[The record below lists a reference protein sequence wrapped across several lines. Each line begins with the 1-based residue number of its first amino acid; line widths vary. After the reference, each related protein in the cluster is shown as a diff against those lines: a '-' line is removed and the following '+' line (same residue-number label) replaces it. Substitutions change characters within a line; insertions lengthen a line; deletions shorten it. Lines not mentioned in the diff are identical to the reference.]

1 MVQMPKE
8 FTQQR
13 QTPPDAVMALGG
25 SFSVRHEGFPL
36 WLGMGLQK
44 MSAFAAG
51 LPADAAV
58 DVAAVVQGGESWGA
72 EPEKA

>member
-1 MVQMPKE
+1 
-8 FTQQR
+8 
-13 QTPPDAVMALGG
+13 MALGG